1 MSFPLQDNDKLIK
14 QTYSVY
20 VFLPED
26 KGQDITR
33 KWHLS
38 MCPALGCRTVLLTV
52 EPFAAAY
59 FKQSALDDL
68 ALIDDIPDVGRIP
81 IPEGL
86 FKSAR
91 ATKSKRD
98 DPRRSTLGTPTGSEG
113 YPLSSGTG
121 VLCTIFPSSGNGPQT
136 AHAYTQD
143 GSSRIH
149 PAAAAPQPPPPA
161 LATEP
166 TITLSPRS
174 SAPHFR
180 PSSAHH
186 HHSPPLQAPPRSV
199 HVSPAPARHHSGPRP
214 PSLVP
219 IEILESCQ
227 NTRNLTDQRMVQQLS
242 VSRASSVDP
251 GSRSPIGTGA
261 NPGRMTP
268 FNAL

>member
-1 MSFPLQDNDKLIK
+1 MLN
-14 QTYSVY
+14 
-20 VFLPED
+20 
-26 KGQDITR
+26 
-33 KWHLS
+33 
-38 MCPALGCRTVLLTV
+38 VLLTSR
-52 EPFAAAY
+52 PFVAAY
-59 FKQSALDDL
+59 FKQSTLDDL
-68 ALIDDIPDVGRIP
+68 ALIEDIPDVGRIQ

-98 DPRRSTLGTPTGSEG
+98 DPRRSTLGTPTSEG

-143 GSSRIH
+143 GSSRSH
-149 PAAAAPQPPPPA
+149 PVAPPPP
-161 LATEP
+161 EP
-166 TITLSPRS
+166 TTLSRS

-180 PSSAHH
+180 SSSVL
-186 HHSPPLQAPPRSV
+186 HSPSLQAPPPRSV
-199 HVSPAPARHHSGPRP
+199 QGPAAPGRHSSTRSP

-219 IEILESCQ
+219 IEILESCYN
-227 NTRNLTDQRMVQQLS
+227 NTRNATDQRMLQQLS

-251 GSRSPIGTGA
+251 GSRSPIGTGG

-268 FNAL
+268 YNGL